1 MAVHSSCSYLTKIG
15 SNLKEIIGLQ
25 AHTKAP
31 VSQHAGIAMAR
42 SRRRRARSP
51 ATRSPVAIHQI
62 ERKTLRNRFQ
72 PLQALDE
79 EQLEFIHDI
88 SLRIVEEQGI
98 EVMGDLALDL
108 FRKAGASVDERGV
121 VRMDRGLLLE
131 TVAQAPERF
140 EVTPRNPENT
150 LKVGGDVINFGL
162 VSGTPN
168 VHDNINGRRAG
179 NFEDYKKLISF
190 GQYFNVLTFYGNQA
204 TAPTDMPANSRHLD
218 TTLINLTLSDKPF
231 FATGIGGGRARDA
244 IEMCAIA
251 RGLDMD
257 DMVSNPSVMNNIN
270 VNSPRKLDDS
280 MAYGAMQLAM
290 YGQPVTVTPFT
301 LMGAMTPSTMA
312 GALAQQNAEALV
324 GIALLQLTRPGVP
337 CVYGGFTSNVDM
349 RSGSPAFGTPENAL
363 ANIAGGQLARKYR
376 LPYRSSACN
385 ASNAVDAQAT
395 YETQMALWG
404 AVMGYGNLIYHTAG
418 WLEGG
423 LVASFEK
430 LVIDCEMLQHMS
442 RMLEPLKIDLDEVGL
457 DAMQEVGPGGHFFGC
472 AHTMERYKTAFYEP
486 FISDWQNSENWVAA
500 GSKDATARA
509 TELWPKIL
517 DEFEPPPIEADR
529 REALEAYVA
538 RRKEILDGD
547 EPLLEPTD

>member
-1 MAVHSSCSYLTKIG
+1 
-15 SNLKEIIGLQ
+15 
-25 AHTKAP
+25 
-31 VSQHAGIAMAR
+31 MAR
-42 SRRRRARSP
+42 PSRRRGRARAEAP
-51 ATRSPVAIHQI
+51 AVLIHQL
-62 ERKTLRNRFQ
+62 ERKVLRNRFR
-72 PLQALDE
+72 PLEALDE
-79 EQLEFIHDI
+79 EQLEFVHDV
-88 SLRIVEEQGI
+88 SMRIVEEEGI
-98 EVMGDLALDL
+98 EVLGDMALDL
-108 FRKAGASVDERGV
+108 FRQAGASVDAQGV
-121 VRMDRGLLLE
+121 VRMDRALLLD
-131 TVAQAPERF
+131 TVAQAPETF
-140 EVTPRNPENT
+140 AVTPRNPEQI
-150 LKVGGDVINFGL
+150 LEVGGNVINFGL

-218 TTLINLTLSDKPF
+218 TTFINLTLSDKPF

-244 IEMCAIA
+244 IEMSAIA
-251 RGLDMD
+251 RGLTMEE
-257 DMVSNPSVMNNIN
+257 MKTNPSVMTNIN
-270 VNSPRKLDDS
+270 VNSPRKLDDA
-280 MAYGAMQLAM
+280 MAYGAMQMALF
-290 YGQPVTVTPFT
+290 GQPVTVTPFT

-324 GIALLQLTRPGVP
+324 GIALLQLTNPGTPV
-337 CVYGGFTSNVDM
+337 VYGGFTSNVDM

-363 ANIAGGQLARKYR
+363 ANIAGGQLARRYK

-404 AVMGYGNLIYHTAG
+404 SVMGYGNLIYHTAG

-430 LVIDCEMLQHMS
+430 LIIDVEMLQHMS
-442 RMLEPLKIDLDEVGL
+442 QMLAPLKIDLQETGL
-457 DAMQEVGPGGHFFGC
+457 DAMREVGPGGHFFGC

-486 FISDWQNSENWVAA
+486 FISDWQNSENWTLA
-500 GSKDATARA
+500 GAKDATTRA
-509 TELWPKIL
+509 TELWPKVL
-517 DEFEPPPIEADR
+517 ADFTPPPVDPSMR
-529 REALEAYVA
+529 DALEAYMA
-538 RRKEILDGD
+538 QRKEALGGD